1 MGLFNSKKQK
11 FLSKLT
17 ISQRDEILITLILLE
32 KMIKADGV
40 EKLEEKEYLKHY
52 LINCGITS
60 QQELESILDRASSIT
75 EDEYDRIVEQF
86 DQYQKLTILHELIGV
101 ICSDSE
107 IDETELGLLFQISRD
122 MNIEDDVIMDML
134 GPKKHLLA
142 KSFQKDDESE
152 EAPTK
157 LDSVSNIQKTEKFC
171 PKCGEHFNE
180 DDRFWYFW

>member
-1 MGLFNSKKQK
+1 MGLFNSKKNKK

-17 ISQRDEILITLILLE
+17 INQRDEILITLILLE

-107 IDETELGLLFQISRD
+107 IDETEIGLLFQISRD
-122 MNIEDDVIMDML
+122 MNIEDDVIML

-157 LDSVSNIQKTEKFC
+157 LDSVQIFKKQKNFVQNVVNI
-171 PKCGEHFNE
+171 
-180 DDRFWYFW
+180 